1 MKSFKIDYAACKTSP
16 GGNIMAKIENFQS
29 HFKEHERMGHLK
41 KRVYSLLQ

>member
-29 HFKEHERMGHLK
+29 HFKKNGAEYICPIPHDFRM
-41 KRVYSLLQ
+41 